1 MKKRDYSGNF
11 QCVCGREY
19 TNSQAFKGH
28 QSQCKV
34 YLESK
39 GIDVTQYQQQRRAKE
54 LYTKSQSKEYIEEQK
69 ILKKKLKL
77 EAWVNENHTCEKCGK
92 VMTEKFGSGR
102 FCSRTCANSH
112 NHTDEARL
120 KVAATLRG
128 RALTESETN
137 NILDKSKK
145 ISIKDKITYTGPEL
159 PTIQEENLQPG
170 FFPRT
175 RMSYAEK
182 FWKQVLD
189 NNNVSYQHD
198 FIVQRPKGLQ
208 GVYRLDFLVSNI
220 DIEIDGS
227 QHQSDTV
234 NEKDIRRDA
243 YLNELGY
250 IVYRIP
256 WINPRNDI
264 NKQLVNIQIKNLFDI
279 LSVPR
284 IY

>member
-1 MKKRDYSGNF
+1 MKKRNYSGNF
-11 QCVCGREY
+11 QCICGKEY
-19 TNSQAFKGH
+19 TNSQAFNGH
-28 QSQCKV
+28 QGQCKV

-39 GIDVTQYQQQRRAKE
+39 GVDVTQYQQQRRVKE
-54 LYTKSQSKEYIEEQK
+54 LRTKSQSKEYIEEQK
-69 ILKKKLKL
+69 TLKKKLKL

-92 VMTEKFGSGR
+92 VMTEKFASGR
-102 FCSRTCANSH
+102 FCSKSCANSH
-112 NHTDEARL
+112 VHVDESRL

-128 RALTESETN
+128 RALTESEVH
-137 NILDKSKK
+137 NILNKSKK
-145 ISIKDKITYTGPEL
+145 VSVENKITDPEL
-159 PTIQEENLQPG
+159 PTIQKENLQRG

-189 NNNVSYQHD
+189 NNSISYQHD

-208 GVYRLDFLVSNI
+208 GVYRLDFLVGNI

-227 QHQSDTV
+227 QHQNDIVS
-234 NEKDIRRDA
+234 EKDIRRDA

-256 WINPRNDI
+256 WINPRNDV

-279 LSVPR
+279 LNVPR